1 MLKFEDVLK
10 CVDVAHLHWFIDT
23 YLDER
28 RLEGEERR
36 KTYWALFYAWK
47 NKSLDRVDARRSVG

>member
-1 MLKFEDVLK
+1 MTLLKFEDVLK
-10 CVDVAHLHWFIDT
+10 CTDIAHLHSFIDT

-28 RLEGEERR
+28 RLEGEARE

-47 NKSLDRVDARRSVG
+47 ENVLNRDKK